1 MRTKEK
7 KKLTIRVDA
16 RLIEQAKAYAEA
28 HNTSVSQL
36 VEAYF
41 VNLSQEEPTK
51 HAPITEELT
60 GILPSD
66 IDVEKIR
73 LEYLME
79 KYGEYKTNSD

>member
-16 RLIEQAKAYAEA
+16 RLIEQAKAYADA

-41 VNLSQEEPTK
+41 VNLSQEEPRQ

-66 IDVEKIR
+66 IDTEKIR
-73 LEYLME
+73 LDYLME
-79 KYGEYKTNSD
+79 KYGEYKTNSG

>member
-41 VNLSQEEPTK
+41 VNLSREEPAK

-66 IDVEKIR
+66 IDVDQIR
-73 LEYLME
+73 LDYLMD
-79 KYGEYKTNSD
+79 KYGEYKTNSG

>member
-41 VNLSQEEPTK
+41 VNLNREAQSKSPT
-51 HAPITEELT
+51 PILDELT
-60 GILPSD
+60 GILPEEVNIED
-66 IDVEKIR
+66 YYD
-73 LEYLME
+73 YLME
-79 KYGEYKTNSD
+79 KYVGNS

>member
-16 RLIEQAKAYAEA
+16 RLIEQAKAFAEA

-41 VNLSQEEPTK
+41 VNLSQEEPPK

-73 LEYLME
+73 LDYLME
-79 KYGEYKTNSD
+79 KYGEYKTNSG